1 MACIVLWFNPF
12 TWLYKK
18 SLQQNLEF
26 IADQQAQYVSPCE
39 RSYQTVLLKASV
51 SNHDLVFTNNFYT
64 SLIKKR
70 IVMLH
75 KSKSR
80 SSKQLKLLIVLP
92 LLGLFIMSFNTK
104 DIYIEA
110 PSEKTNIMENMI
122 KESEVV
128 EIIFTKNTS
137 DADLATIKSD
147 LEKKG
152 FAFEYSGVKRNK
164 DGEITAISV
173 EFSNGKS
180 SSKHKIKGDK
190 PIKSFKFTGT
200 EKSMDIN
207 GMEDGNT
214 FTYSSN
220 NGLATLPFPLT
231 LDTEMIT
238 PFSPPSVAAFCK
250 TSTRSC
256 CKIPPIFFCRCVSSM
271 LLKIQRV
278 FSINVAK
285 VIYI

>member
-1 MACIVLWFNPF
+1 MQFLSLRRIIKSGKSTKVGRFQIIETPEQIAPFSFFNFIVYNPEQFDPSELGHVINHEKAHSKQFHSIDNILAQMACIVLWFNPF

-110 PSEKTNIMENMI
+110 PSEKTNLMENLI

-180 SSKHKIKGDK
+180 SSKHNRNICGVSENRQSGHYQK
-190 PIKSFKFTGT
+190 
-200 EKSMDIN
+200 
-207 GMEDGNT
+207 
-214 FTYSSN
+214 N
-220 NGLATLPFPLT
+220 N
-231 LDTEMIT
+231 
-238 PFSPPSVAAFCK
+238 
-250 TSTRSC
+250 
-256 CKIPPIFFCRCVSSM
+256 
-271 LLKIQRV
+271 
-278 FSINVAK
+278 
-285 VIYI
+285 Y